1 MMTVFNFGCFSR
13 LTTAIASC
21 QQDKP
26 TVSLQFPFRLTS
38 RRFPP
43 DTSQPGLLS
52 TWQARRPV
60 VVLKFDETGFSQA
73 TAPGFK
79 VVIGA
84 IAAAVPAFD
93 IGAVRVGAEEDAAG
107 F

>member
-1 MMTVFNFGCFSR
+1 MKPAIGVQFSVR
-13 LTTAIASC
+13 LI
-21 QQDKP
+21 
-26 TVSLQFPFRLTS
+26 S

-43 DTSQPGLLS
+43 NTGQPGLLF
-52 TWQARRPV
+52 ARHACRPV
-60 VVLKFDETGFSQA
+60 VVLKFDETGFSQP

-79 VVIGA
+79 IVIGA

-93 IGAVRVGAEEDAAG
+93 DGAVGVGAEEDAAG